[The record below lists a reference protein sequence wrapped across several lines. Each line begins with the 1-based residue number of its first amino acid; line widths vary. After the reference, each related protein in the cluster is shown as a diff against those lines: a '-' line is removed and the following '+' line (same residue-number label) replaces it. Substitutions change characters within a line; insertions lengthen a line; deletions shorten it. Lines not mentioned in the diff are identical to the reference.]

1 MFSLPHNLD
10 TYTTVFTLYFWYIV
24 PVWGESLSVWRFLR
38 RPKGRR
44 SNIALALNYS
54 PIRSIFKL

>member
-1 MFSLPHNLD
+1 MDFPIHID
-10 TYTTVFTLYFWYIV
+10 AIIKYGIV
-24 PVWGESLSVWRFLR
+24 HFELLGAKARILFLR
-38 RPKGRR
+38 RSFGRR